1 MHVAAVKSRSA
12 VATRGRDIEVVS
24 VGVFLKQSRDYVHLA
39 RPPHSAAY
47 EPGEATT
54 CALSVAYGLGATR
67 RPSGACS
74 ASTLLIFPCF
84 HQIVKLA
91 AHA

>member
-1 MHVAAVKSRSA
+1 MWAKLYTFRP
-12 VATRGRDIEVVS
+12 
-24 VGVFLKQSRDYVHLA
+24 RDYVHLA